1 VTDAESGFFV
11 TPTTSTRQDPTRIA
25 KRTNIVRSRTVSTV
39 KKIQRRDTPGLGP
52 DFWSNGPAMW
62 G

>member
-39 KKIQRRDTPGLGP
+39 KKIQRRDTRAWDLTFG
-52 DFWSNGPAMW
+52 SNGPAMW